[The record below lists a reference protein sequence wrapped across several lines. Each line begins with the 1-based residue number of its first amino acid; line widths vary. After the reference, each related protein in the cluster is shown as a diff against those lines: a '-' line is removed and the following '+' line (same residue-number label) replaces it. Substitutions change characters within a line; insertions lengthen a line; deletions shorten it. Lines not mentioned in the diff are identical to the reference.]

1 MKERRG
7 KKAQENPYYFLYQLF
22 RRVQVKKINLDT
34 AVSQMVKGG
43 MSKINCTFRSI
54 RPLRGVVGKVG
65 YREIYRGRQ
74 KSPKSWT

>member
-43 MSKINCTFRSI
+43 CVQDKLYI
-54 RPLRGVVGKVG
+54 
-65 YREIYRGRQ
+65 
-74 KSPKSWT
+74 